1 MLVYE
6 GILESGLVDFQTNIE
21 EILELFDEEILK
33 ELEGLREEVLSE
45 NSKKED
51 N

>member
-6 GILESGLVDFQTNIE
+6 GILEAGLVDFKTNID
-21 EILELFDEEILK
+21 EILELFDEEILQ
-33 ELEGLREEVLSE
+33 ELKDSDEEASLD